1 MRKLLATTG
10 VLGLMILSGPAMA
23 DAAQSLPICTG
34 CHGADGASGITP
46 ETPTIAGFD
55 AVVLEDAMFAY
66 KDGARKCLPSG
77 AMMCQISTS
86 LSDDDIAG
94 LAAHFAEMPYKP
106 AGEDF
111 DAAQAAVGEELHEN
125 NCAMCHGIH
134 EPGDPQFGI
143 VHGQRMGYLRSAIQQ
158 YASGGREAL
167 APMVE
172 AAKNLTPE
180 QVEAVVNYYASY
192 RTAPE

>member
-1 MRKLLATTG
+1 MRKLLAMTG

-77 AMMCQISTS
+77 AMMCQVSGP
-86 LSDDDIAG
+86 LSEDDIVE
-94 LAAHFAEMPYKP
+94 LAAHFAAMPYKP
-106 AGEDF
+106 AGEEF
-111 DAAQAAVGEELHEN
+111 DAAKAAAGEELHEN
-125 NCAMCHGIH
+125 KCAMCHGIH

-143 VHGQRMGYLRSAIQQ
+143 VHGQRMAYLRMALQQ
-158 YASGGREAL
+158 YAAGNREAM

-172 AAKNLTPE
+172 AAKALTPDE
-180 QVEAVVNYYASY
+180 VEAIVNYYGSY
-192 RTAPE
+192 RGAAE

>member
-34 CHGADGASGITP
+34 CHGADGA
-46 ETPTIAGFD
+46 
-55 AVVLEDAMFAY
+55 DAMFAY